1 MRTPSRDD
9 SVTTSAPATPS
20 CRACGQALTAV
31 VGRQAYCSA
40 ACRQR
45 AYRASRQVQPAPQTV
60 TTRPR
65 RFDGV
70 YQCPDCEARYLGQQ
84 RCEDGNTFCTR
95 LGVDGPCP
103 CCEEMITLDELLTA
117 LTP

>member
-1 MRTPSRDD
+1 MNTPSRDD
-9 SVTTSAPATPS
+9 SVTTRAPGTPA
-20 CRACGQALTAV
+20 CRACGAGLTVA

-45 AYRASRQVQPAPQTV
+45 AYRARQVQPAPPVAV

-65 RFDGV
+65 RIDGV

-84 RCEDGNTFCTR
+84 RCEDCNTFCTR
-95 LGVDGPCP
+95 LGVGGLCP
-103 CCEEMITLDELLTA
+103 CCGEVVTLDELLPA
-117 LTP
+117 LTS